1 MRLVE
6 IWYGKVIGMLRDLVE
21 LGSISSDPCK
31 SVEVPIG
38 VPSSAT
44 IRVTSDTSTT
54 YFIARRSELRP
65 GERFVVL
72 VIEPVCEDGRVTRLE
87 YRFRVYEV
95 GQGYRPKLIKEIESK
110 RSWGPD
116 EFGYENVIYE
126 S

>member
-6 IWYGKVIGMLRDLVE
+6 IWYGKIIGMLKDLVE
-21 LGSISSDPCK
+21 LGSVSLDPCK
-31 SVEVPIG
+31 PIEVPIA
-38 VPSSAT
+38 VPSGAT
-44 IRVTSDTSTT
+44 IRVTSDTTTT
-54 YFIARRSELRP
+54 YFVARRSELRP
-65 GERFVVL
+65 GERLVTL

-95 GQGYRPKLIKEIESK
+95 GQGYKPKLIKEIEPK
-110 RSWGPD
+110 RSWAPD